1 MDEPDGASSAADP
14 ADGAELLR
22 RALYS
27 RWQEVPASQLT
38 ARQVEMRRLADTM
51 RSIMDRLVRT
61 AAPTAQ
67 IIEAADQLARLAEG
81 FGGLPPGTVYEG
93 FAETANAGADPTAS
107 FEFSPFIGRAN
118 PLAPPIRLEEVD
130 GTVQGRAV
138 FSAAYE
144 GAPGC
149 LHGGYIAGAFDEVLG
164 ATQSLAGAPGMT
176 GTLTVRFRSPTPLHT
191 ELRFVGELLRVEGR
205 KIFTAATLHAGNRLC
220 AEAEGIFISVPPAL
234 FAELLAQR
242 AASEAERLT

>member
-1 MDEPDGASSAADP
+1 MAAPEGTSADGDVP
-14 ADGAELLR
+14 DGAELLR

-27 RWQEVPASQLT
+27 RWQEVPASQLS

-51 RSIMDRLVRT
+51 RSIMGRLVRT
-61 AAPTAQ
+61 AATAGQ
-67 IIEAADQLARLAEG
+67 IAEAADQLARLADG

-93 FAETANAGADPTAS
+93 FAETANAGDDPTAS

-118 PLAPPIRLEEVD
+118 PLAPPIQLEEVD
-130 GTVQGRAV
+130 GTVRGRAV

-176 GTLTVRFRSPTPLHT
+176 GTLTVRYRSPTPLHT
-191 ELRFVGELLRVEGR
+191 ELQFVGELLGVEGR
-205 KIFTAATLHAGNRLC
+205 KIFTAATLHAGDRLC

-234 FAELLAQR
+234 FADLLARR
-242 AASEAERLT
+242 AADEAERLT